1 MAEPRIQPMASRSRR
16 DVFRTGPHFSR
27 LEAAIVLGLC
37 VITAAAAVCFS
48 NPVQAGLHHDDGI
61 YISTAKSLAE
71 RGEYR
76 LINLPSQPAATKYPP
91 LYPAILATIWHV
103 RPDFPANI
111 RALKSV
117 NALALSLTIGLTW
130 LLSRRLRSWSPTIRI
145 FAVLCLVTCPL
156 TFSMSDLVMSELV
169 FTVWV
174 LAFMLCSPGKN
185 EVWSLPYVAGA
196 AFSAAAATLTRAL
209 GILLWPALAVGLFRR
224 RDWRALALASGAFL
238 LIDGPWFAWQAQ
250 HRLRDAGLLEYYVGY
265 EASAFHWLIT
275 QPLFAAR
282 IFASNV
288 AGYLSGS
295 DLPLG
300 ISSPVLHAVVLA
312 CACVAFAA
320 KRRGWPET
328 TGPFVVLYVAAV
340 CAHPFPAPRYFLPLL
355 PFAYFAIADGAVE
368 LAREFSRFS
377 RGSSGLFA
385 QRILLL
391 GPLLLVIV
399 SHSFSISRFMKLPAD
414 AVHLGFLVPSS
425 LSWQAFEGTVAWLK
439 EHSDSSDR
447 IAARHDP
454 FYYLYTGLPGIR
466 PWFSKP
472 ETYSDLY
479 GRRWVD
485 RPRPAL
491 IQSELDRLGVTLLIV
506 DQAVPHPESDY
517 ASDQFARLLAEYHA
531 TWTLAYTTPDGHNQI
546 YRRRPLKTVR
556 R

>member
-1 MAEPRIQPMASRSRR
+1 MEPRIQPMASWLRR
-16 DVFRTGPHFSR
+16 NFFLTGPDVSR

-37 VITAAAAVCFS
+37 VITAAAAVSWS
-48 NPVQAGLHHDDGI
+48 NPVQTGLHHDDGI
-61 YISTAKSLAE
+61 YISTAKALAE

-117 NALALSLTIGLTW
+117 NALALSLTIGLAW
-130 LLSRRLRSWSPTIRI
+130 LLSRRMRGWSPTIRI
-145 FAVLCLVTCPL
+145 LAVMCLVTCPL

-174 LAFMLCSPGKN
+174 LGFMLCSPSKN

-196 AFSAAAATLTRAL
+196 VSCAAAATLTRAL
-209 GILLWPALAVGLFRR
+209 GILLWPTLAVGLFRR
-224 RDWRALALASGAFL
+224 RDWRALALASAAFL
-238 LIDGPWFAWQAQ
+238 LIDGPWFVWQTQ

-265 EASAFHWLIT
+265 EASALHWLST

-282 IFASNV
+282 IFVSNV
-288 AGYLSGS
+288 AGYLTGS

-300 ISSPVLHAVVLA
+300 IASPVLHAVVLA
-312 CACVAFAA
+312 CACAAFTA

-328 TGPFVVLYVAAV
+328 TGAFAVLYIAAV

-355 PFAYFAIADGAVE
+355 PFAYFAITDGAVE
-368 LAREFSRFS
+368 LAGEFSRRYRAKS
-377 RGSSGLFA
+377 RLFT
-385 QRILLL
+385 QRMLWVS
-391 GPLLLVIV
+391 PLLFVIA
-399 SHSFSISRFMKLPAD
+399 SHAFSISRFMKLPAD

-425 LSWQAFEGTVAWLK
+425 LSWPAFEDTVAWLRT
-439 EHSDSSDR
+439 HSDPSDR

-454 FYYLYTGLPGIR
+454 FYYLYTGLPGLR

-485 RPRPAL
+485 RPRAAL

-506 DQAVPHPESDY
+506 DQSVPHPESDY
-517 ASDQFARLLAEYHA
+517 ASDQFARLLAEYHE
-531 TWTLAYTTPDGHNQI
+531 TWTLTYTTPDGHNQI
-546 YRRRPLKTVR
+546 YRRRPLKTVQR
-556 R
+556 